1 MMARLGRLILPL
13 AAAAITYAPAWVQA
27 CAVCFDSEDDNRQ
40 AFVDTTIF
48 LTVLPLALFVVGI
61 TLVVHRVRKA
71 ERAEAERHRA
81 FLAATEFMKQNDTQ
95 SS

>member
-1 MMARLGRLILPL
+1 MGRLGSLALPL
-13 AAAAITYAPAWVQA
+13 VAAVLTYAPNVARA

-48 LTVLPLALFVVGI
+48 LTILPLALFAIGI
-61 TLVVHRVRKA
+61 ALVVHRVRKA

-81 FLAATEFMKQNDTQ
+81 FLAATEFMKHKDSQ

>member
-1 MMARLGRLILPL
+1 MGRLGSLALPL
-13 AAAAITYAPAWVQA
+13 VAAVLTYAPNVARA

-48 LTVLPLALFVVGI
+48 LTILPLALFAIGI
-61 TLVVHRVRKA
+61 ALVVHRVRKA
-71 ERAEAERHRA
+71 ERAEAEMTPRLWLPR
-81 FLAATEFMKQNDTQ
+81 TMKHKDSQ